1 MGFHA
6 ARLHESHLIVPA
18 WPAPA
23 NIKALITTRNGGVST
38 GAYASLNLGMHVG
51 DEAAAVEENRRR
63 LSVMLP
69 RAPMWLQQVH
79 GTQVA
84 CADDPAHIVVSTTA
98 TADAVRTTAIDQPC
112 AVMMADCLPVLFC
125 DDAGTEVAAAHAGW
139 RGLCA
144 GVLENTVA
152 AMSAKPA
159 SLMAYLG
166 PAIGPA
172 QFEVGSEVRDAF
184 IAVDES
190 AAAAFTPR
198 VTAGKFVANIYL
210 LARQRLARAGVLRV
224 YGGDY
229 CTVGDAARFFSYR
242 RDGNTGRMAA
252 LIWRGESVS

>member
-1 MGFHA
+1 MG
-6 ARLHESHLIVPA
+6 LQQSHLIVPA

-23 NIKALITTRNGGVST
+23 HIKALITTRNGGVSS

-51 DEAAAVEENRRR
+51 DETAAVEENRRR
-63 LSVMLP
+63 LSAMLP

-79 GTQVA
+79 GTQVL
-84 CADDPAHIVVSTTA
+84 CADDPAHIVVNTTV
-98 TADAVRTTAIDQPC
+98 TADAVRTTLIDQPC

-125 DDAGTEVAAAHAGW
+125 DDAGAEVAAAHAGW

-152 AMSAKPA
+152 AMSARPA

-184 IAVDES
+184 LAIEDC
-190 AAAAFTPR
+190 AAAAFTPQE
-198 VTAGKFVANIYL
+198 TAGKYVANIYL
-210 LARQRLARAGVLRV
+210 LARQRLARAGVSRV
-224 YGGDY
+224 YGGEY
-229 CTVGDAARFFSYR
+229 CTVSDPARFFSYR
-242 RDGNTGRMAA
+242 RDGSTGRMAA
-252 LIWRGESVS
+252 LIWRSARLC

>member
-1 MGFHA
+1 MHA
-6 ARLHESHLIVPA
+6 VRLHESHHIVPA

-23 NIKALITTRNGGVST
+23 NIKALITTRNGGVSI

-51 DEAAAVEENRRR
+51 DEMAAVEENRRR
-63 LSVMLP
+63 LGAILP

-79 GTQVA
+79 GTRVL
-84 CADDPAHIVVSTTA
+84 CADGPAQGTA
-98 TADAVRTTAIDQPC
+98 NATPTADAVRTTAINQPC
-112 AVMMADCLPVLFC
+112 AVMMADCLPVMFC
-125 DDAGTEVAAAHAGW
+125 NDAGTEVAVAHAGW

-152 AMSAKPA
+152 AMSASPQ

-184 IAVDES
+184 VAVEDC

-210 LARQRLARAGVLRV
+210 LARQRLALAGVSRV

-229 CTVGDAARFFSYR
+229 CTVSDGARFFSYR
-242 RDGNTGRMAA
+242 RDGKTGRMAA
-252 LIWRGESVS
+252 LIWRGEIMS